1 MPQSKSITVWDP
13 LVRVFH
19 WSLVGA
25 FAFAFVTG
33 DEWTRP
39 HAIAGY
45 VVGAL
50 IAFRMIWGVVGTRHA
65 RFSDFVRGP
74 RVVLAYLSR
83 LMSGNAPRM
92 LGHNP
97 AGGAMIVLLLI
108 MLVLTVLSGLA
119 VEAAESATGLLTGL
133 VPASHDWK
141 EFYEEGHEVLAN
153 FTLTLVAIHVGAVLV
168 SSWLHGEN
176 LVRAMI
182 TGRKAREL

>member
-108 MLVLTVLSGLA
+108 MLVSGGGSRRIGDG
-119 VEAAESATGLLTGL
+119 AA
-133 VPASHDWK
+133 HR
-141 EFYEEGHEVLAN
+141 
-153 FTLTLVAIHVGAVLV
+153 VGP
-168 SSWLHGEN
+168 GEP
-176 LVRAMI
+176 
-182 TGRKAREL
+182 